1 MFFYEGSS
9 GRDAVFQIMTDQIS
23 GRIYF
28 YTFKFVEHNN
38 QQFKLSNLIVRYV
51 PAGIMYEYEVIDSDG
66 IKNKGITVGIENERK
81 AVLIQFYAFMEVYK
95 NMQKQIDYTLANIKL

>member
-1 MFFYEGSS
+1 
-9 GRDAVFQIMTDQIS
+9 
-23 GRIYF
+23 
-28 YTFKFVEHNN
+28 
-38 QQFKLSNLIVRYV
+38 
-51 PAGIMYEYEVIDSDG
+51 MYEYEVIDSDG